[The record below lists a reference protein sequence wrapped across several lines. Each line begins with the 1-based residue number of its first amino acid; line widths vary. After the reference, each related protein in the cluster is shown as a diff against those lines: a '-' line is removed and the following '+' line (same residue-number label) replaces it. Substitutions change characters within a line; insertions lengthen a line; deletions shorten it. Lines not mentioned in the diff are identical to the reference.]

1 MKTENEGKERGKE
14 KGKEKKK
21 RKRKKKMNL
30 EYPVV
35 SESTEAL
42 KD

>member
-1 MKTENEGKERGKE
+1 MKERKE
-14 KGKEKKK
+14 ERRKEKKK
-21 RKRKKKMNL
+21 RKRKEKMNL